1 MIHTYLAEFLTIA
14 VLHLLAVMSPGPDF
28 ILISKNSLVYSRR
41 TGVFS
46 AIGLA
51 FGIMLHIT
59 YCLIGIGLIIS
70 KSIIIFSLIKYAGAA
85 YLIYIGILSLRA
97 KPQNQK
103 IDEIIIQKSITA
115 WQAIK
120 TGFLTNALNPKAT
133 LFFLAVF
140 TQVIHQ
146 STPIGIKILY
156 GAEMSF
162 MTFLW
167 FSIVAIVL
175 SHKKIKQPF
184 LRVQH
189 LVERTMGGIL
199 ILLGLKVALSS
210 SK

>member
-199 ILLGLKVALSS
+199 ILLGFHPNKTPY
-210 SK
+210 